1 VADIATQRMTAG
13 RLVRTRGVS
22 TEDVV
27 AKVWRSDPGWFL
39 YQCPGGILFPLSTPQ
54 TEEEMT
60 GLLILNAILSVGIVL
75 VVVGMLVWAI
85 EADRRALVGSKS
97 RAAATPRVTAPAA
110 SLSAAAQ

>member
-1 VADIATQRMTAG
+1 
-13 RLVRTRGVS
+13 
-22 TEDVV
+22 
-27 AKVWRSDPGWFL
+27 
-39 YQCPGGILFPLSTPQ
+39 
-54 TEEEMT
+54 MT